1 MPYPKSLRD
10 RWLSASFPQR
20 PPQRNPNTRIGD
32 ICESFAMGS
41 RMQEH
46 DGASPAKIFVGGL
59 PKDTT
64 LETFVKHF
72 EIYGEIVD
80 SVIMKDRITNKPR
93 GFGFITYKD
102 ASVVDR
108 VIDDTHV
115 FSGKTVE
122 IKRTIP
128 KGAAPLKDF
137 KTRKIFVG
145 GIPTTLSEDE
155 FKNFFSEFGR
165 VEDHEIIRDH
175 TTNRSRGFGFILF
188 EKEKDVDDLLAK
200 KGNMIDLAG
209 TKVEIKKAEP
219 RKPSNAPSSAFDGEP
234 RARHFGDSVGRYGG
248 SYGGFGSAGGYG
260 PSSYRTPG
268 SFGPRPGGYGGYGN
282 VAGDYGGGYA
292 GYAGGLGD
300 YRAESSL
307 GYSSRFGSYGG
318 GFGGGYEG
326 GYGGFGREAGGYG
339 GSSYGGGYDSPAGY
353 SSGLYGSRG
362 AYSGGG
368 GGGAGRYHPY
378 GR

>member
-1 MPYPKSLRD
+1 M
-10 RWLSASFPQR
+10 A
-20 PPQRNPNTRIGD
+20 
-32 ICESFAMGS
+32 S

-46 DGASPAKIFVGGL
+46 DGASPAKIFIGGL

-72 EIYGEIVD
+72 EKYGEIVD
-80 SVIMKDRITNKPR
+80 SVIMKDRYTNKPR

-102 ASVVDR
+102 ASVVDQ
-108 VIDDTHV
+108 VIEDTHILN
-115 FSGKTVE
+115 GKTVE

-145 GIPTTLSEDE
+145 GIPTTLTEADE

-175 TTNRSRGFGFILF
+175 TTNRSRGFGFIVF

-200 KGNMIDLAG
+200 RGNMIDLAG
-209 TKVEIKKAEP
+209 SKVEIKKAEP
-219 RKPSNAPSSAFDGEP
+219 KKSGNAPPPAFGGEP
-234 RARHFGDSVGRYGG
+234 RPRHFGDSFGG
-248 SYGGFGSAGGYG
+248 FGGNYGGFGGGGGAGYG

-268 SFGPRPGGYGGYGN
+268 GYGPRPGAYGGYGS
-282 VAGDYGGGYA
+282 VAGEFG

-300 YRAESSL
+300 YRGESSL
-307 GYSSRFGSYGG
+307 GYTSRFGSYGG
-318 GFGGGYEG
+318 GFGGYGRETG
-326 GYGGFGREAGGYG
+326 GYS
-339 GSSYGGGYDSPAGY
+339 GSSYGSGYDSPGGYGAG
-353 SSGLYGSRG
+353 GLYGSRG
-362 AYSGGG
+362 GYGGG
-368 GGGAGRYHPY
+368 AGAGRYHPY

>member
-10 RWLSASFPQR
+10 RWRSASFPSDLLKETLT
-20 PPQRNPNTRIGD
+20 P
-32 ICESFAMGS
+32 GS
-41 RMQEH
+41 EIF
-46 DGASPAKIFVGGL
+46 ASPSPWAPGCKSTMVRVPRRSLSEGFRRIRRL
-59 PKDTT
+59 
-64 LETFVKHF
+64 HF

-165 VEDHEIIRDH
+165 VDDHEIIRDH
-175 TTNRSRGFGFILF
+175 TTNRSRGFGFIVF

-219 RKPSNAPSSAFDGEP
+219 RKPSNAPSSAFDSEP

-268 SFGPRPGGYGGYGN
+268 SYGPRPGGYGGYGN
-282 VAGDYGGGYA
+282 VAGDYGGGYG
-292 GYAGGLGD
+292 GYAGGLGE

-368 GGGAGRYHPY
+368 GGGGAGRYHPY

>member
-1 MPYPKSLRD
+1 
-10 RWLSASFPQR
+10 
-20 PPQRNPNTRIGD
+20 
-32 ICESFAMGS
+32 MGS

-46 DGASPAKIFVGGL
+46 DGASPAKIFIGGL

-64 LETFVKHF
+64 LDVFVKHF
-72 EIYGEIVD
+72 EKYGEIVD
-80 SVIMKDRITNKPR
+80 SVIMKDRNTNKPR

-102 ASVVDR
+102 ASIVDK
-108 VIDDTHV
+108 VIEDTHV
-115 FSGKTVE
+115 FNGKTVE

-145 GIPTTLSEDE
+145 GIPTTLTEDE

-175 TTNRSRGFGFILF
+175 ATNRSRGFGFIVF

-219 RKPSNAPSSAFDGEP
+219 KKPSNAPPSAFGGGES
-234 RARHFGDSVGRYGG
+234 RARHFGDSFGGFGG
-248 SYGGFGSAGGYG
+248 SYGGFGGGGGYG

-268 SFGPRPGGYGGYGN
+268 GFGPRPGGYGGYGS
-282 VAGDYGGGYA
+282 VSGEYGGYA
-292 GYAGGLGD
+292 GGGLGD

-307 GYSSRFGSYGG
+307 GYTSRFGSYGG
-318 GFGGGYEG
+318 GYGGGYGAGGFG
-326 GYGGFGREAGGYG
+326 GYGREAGGYG
-339 GSSYGGGYDSPAGY
+339 GSSYGSGYDSPGGY
-353 SSGLYGSRG
+353 GSGGPYGSRG
-362 AYSGGG
+362 GYSGGG
-368 GGGAGRYHPY
+368 GGGASAGASRYHPY